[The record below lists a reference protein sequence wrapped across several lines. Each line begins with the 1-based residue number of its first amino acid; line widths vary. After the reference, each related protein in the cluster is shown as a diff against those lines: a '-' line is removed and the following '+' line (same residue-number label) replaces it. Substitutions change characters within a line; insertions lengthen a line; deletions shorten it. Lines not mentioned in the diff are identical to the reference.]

1 MTDDTVIKSEIGDGQ
16 GGHFTLAVDG
26 MSCASCV
33 RRVEQAAAKLPGVS
47 APAANFATGR
57 LTVEPGAGFSVMDL
71 AGAVRSAGFDVPE
84 QQVDLEIEDMS
95 CASCVGRAEKA
106 LKKIP
111 TVTEASVNLATG
123 RAHVR
128 VIGRDVPLSE
138 LIAAVRGA
146 GYGARAVEGARTE
159 GGDVRE
165 AELKALKR
173 DALIAGLLTLP
184 LFVLEM
190 GGHIWPP
197 FHHWL
202 MDVIPTQTLYYLY
215 FVLATAVLFG
225 PGRRFFIKGFAT
237 LSHAAPDMNALVA
250 MGSGAAWAYSV
261 VATFAP
267 HWLPDGADYVY
278 YEAATVI
285 VTLILIGRLL
295 EARAKGKAGEAIRK
309 LAALQVRDARVERDG
324 AAIDLP
330 VSEVIVGDVVV
341 IRPGERLPV
350 DGVVIDGQSYIDES
364 MISGEPLPVKKT
376 AGDTVTGGTV
386 NGTGGFRF
394 RATRVGADTMLSG
407 IIRMVEEAQGAK
419 LPIQALVDKV
429 TAWFVPAVMAV
440 ALLTFVVW
448 MIFGPQPALAHALVS
463 AVAVLIIAC
472 PCAMGLATP
481 AAIMVATGRAA
492 EAGVLFRRGDALQ
505 TLADTD
511 MIVLDKT
518 GTVTEGRPAL
528 TDLLLAEGMT
538 RAAVLAAAAAVE
550 ARSEHPLGLA
560 VVRAAEAEGLALPP
574 VSRFKAVAGHGLSAE
589 VDGRKI
595 AIGAA
600 RYMEK
605 LNLPLNA
612 FEGEAAQLAAEGK
625 TPFFIALDGQV
636 AAMAAVSDPLKAS
649 SKAAIAALKKL
660 GLSVAMVTGDSRV
673 TAEAIARQ
681 VGIDRV
687 VADVLPEGKVE
698 AVRAF
703 RNEGNTVAFV
713 GDGINDAPALAEA
726 TVGLAMGTGT
736 GVAIESAEVVLSAGD
751 LTGAVHAVEISRA
764 ALSNI
769 RQNLFWAFGYNV
781 LLIPLA
787 AGALYP
793 AFGLTLSPMIGAGAM
808 GLSSVFV
815 LGNALRLRRLRL
827 TQRKEAA

>member
-1 MTDDTVIKSEIGDGQ
+1 MTDDTVIKSEIGEGQ

-33 RRVEQAAAKLPGVS
+33 RRVEQAAAKIPGVA

-57 LTVEPGAGFSVMDL
+57 LTVEPGAGFSVTAL
-71 AGAVRSAGFDVPE
+71 ASAVRSAGFDVPE

-95 CASCVGRAEKA
+95 CASCVGRVEKA

-111 TVTEASVNLATG
+111 TVSEASVNLATG

-146 GYGARAVEGARTE
+146 GYGARAVEGASAQ

-202 MDVIPTQTLYYLY
+202 MEIIPTQTLYYVY

-330 VSEVIVGDVVV
+330 VSEVAVGDVVI

-350 DGVVIDGQSYIDES
+350 DGVVIDGESYIDES

-376 AGDTVTGGTV
+376 MGDAVTGGTV

-407 IIRMVEEAQGAK
+407 IIRMVEDAQGAK

-440 ALLTFVVW
+440 AALTFMVW
-448 MIFGPQPALAHALVS
+448 MIFGPEPALAHALVS

-492 EAGVLFRRGDALQ
+492 E
-505 TLADTD
+505 
-511 MIVLDKT
+511 
-518 GTVTEGRPAL
+518 
-528 TDLLLAEGMT
+528 
-538 RAAVLAAAAAVE
+538 
-550 ARSEHPLGLA
+550 
-560 VVRAAEAEGLALPP
+560 
-574 VSRFKAVAGHGLSAE
+574 
-589 VDGRKI
+589 
-595 AIGAA
+595 
-600 RYMEK
+600 
-605 LNLPLNA
+605 
-612 FEGEAAQLAAEGK
+612 GK
-625 TPFFIALDGQV
+625 TPFFIAMDGHLV
-636 AAMAAVSDPLKAS
+636 AMAAVSDPLKAS

-681 VGIDRV
+681 VGIDRI
-687 VADVLPEGKVE
+687 VAEVLPEGKVE

-703 RNEGNTVAFV
+703 RADGHKVAFV

-726 TVGLAMGTGT
+726 TVGLAIGTGT

-751 LTGAVHAVEISRA
+751 LMGAVHAVEISRA
-764 ALSNI
+764 ALANI

-827 TQRKEAA
+827 TARKEAA